1 MTILMSK
8 MLVYD
13 MVDTNCQKYLNISE
27 ITLGL
32 HTYKPGNL
40 RSNLASV
47 ARPFYAVRLSIRNY
61 KRL

>member
-1 MTILMSK
+1 MSK

-13 MVDTNCQKYLNISE
+13 MVDTNCQKYLNTSE

-40 RSNLASV
+40 RSSLAWPDPSTQCAYRLEIVSAYNL
-47 ARPFYAVRLSIRNY
+47 
-61 KRL
+61 